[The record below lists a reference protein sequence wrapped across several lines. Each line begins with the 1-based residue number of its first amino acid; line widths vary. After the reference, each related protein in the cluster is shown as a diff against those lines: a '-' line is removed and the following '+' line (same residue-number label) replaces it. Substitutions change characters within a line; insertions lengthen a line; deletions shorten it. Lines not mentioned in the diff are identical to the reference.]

1 MPIPATPQS
10 MGDRSRDKGSDDPDL
25 TKYIAKAATIL
36 PMLSI

>member
-1 MPIPATPQS
+1 
-10 MGDRSRDKGSDDPDL
+10 MGDRSRDKGSDDDPDL